1 MLNPL
6 HGELRSWLLNPS
18 HPVALAAVMF
28 AMLAAMIAQAFA
40 R

>member
-1 MLNPL
+1 MFNPL
-6 HGELRSWLLNPS
+6 HAELRCWLLNPS

-28 AMLAAMIAQAFA
+28 AMLAAFIAQALA